1 MYRRTYKCLICVYG
15 EEKKKPV
22 QMNQREKKGHYF
34 ERKKKGK
41 EKKRRGEMEGIRG
54 EE

>member
-22 QMNQREKKGHYF
+22 QMNQREKRDITLK
-34 ERKKKGK
+34 EKKGK

-54 EE
+54 EV